1 MNDASTRGMPSP
13 SMPGTKSM
21 RGPMTLNGRT
31 MVKGSAVVR
40 PLAKITRS
48 SSCLAQA

>member
-1 MNDASTRGMPSP
+1 MNAASTRGTPSP
-13 SMPGTKSM
+13 STPGTKSM

-31 MVKGSAVVR
+31 MVKGSPWWR

>member
-1 MNDASTRGMPSP
+1 MKAASTRGIPSP
-13 SMPGTKSM
+13 SMSGTKSM
-21 RGPMTLNGRT
+21 RGPITLNGRT
-31 MVKGSAVVR
+31 MVKGRPWWR